1 MKGDPTMRE
10 ILQLIEEMQVHQRQ
24 SARKASKHR
33 KQMVQRL
40 DDMQAAIGKSQEC
53 LRLTAE
59 GLQITQEALR
69 AVQAG
74 LTAVHEAVTM
84 NQEAMTGLDRSVG
97 GLRADVDQLQAADMT
112 GQEHLGRLARAM
124 NAFVDGTELRLS
136 AIESRVERLE
146 QKSA

>member
-10 ILQLIEEMQVHQRQ
+10 ILLLIEEMQVHHKQT
-24 SARKASKHR
+24 ARKASKHR

-40 DDMQAAIGKSQEC
+40 DDMQAAIGKSQES
-53 LRLTAE
+53 LRL
-59 GLQITQEALR
+59 TQEALKV
-69 AVQAG
+69 VQAG

-84 NQEAMTGLDRSVG
+84 NQEATARLDRSVG

-112 GQEHLGRLARAM
+112 GQEHLGRLARAL

-136 AIESRVERLE
+136 AIEARVERLE

>member
-1 MKGDPTMRE
+1 MRE

-24 SARKASKHR
+24 AGRKASKHR

-40 DDMQAAIGKSQEC
+40 DDMQAAIGKSQES
-53 LRLTAE
+53 LRL
-59 GLQITQEALR
+59 TQEALKV
-69 AVQAG
+69 VQAG
-74 LTAVHEAVTM
+74 LTM
-84 NQEAMTGLDRSVG
+84 NQEAMAGLDRSVG